1 MCCLWAGE
9 EKSSL
14 GFTDILR
21 LRLVISVNMV
31 TAGGECVH
39 TLCCLG
45 GEGEHKPSY
54 AKETKKLGMSTLETR
69 KLKMGI

>member
-1 MCCLWAGE
+1 ML
-9 EKSSL
+9 
-14 GFTDILR
+14 
-21 LRLVISVNMV
+21 SVGW
-31 TAGGECVH
+31 GGEIFSWLHRHSQTKAGDKREHGHSRRRMCAYFV
-39 TLCCLG
+39 LLG